1 MWVFLFYRNENPMP
15 KNEECSMEKESIMKD
30 EALEI
35 EALQQEARELMQE
48 MLLKHQELDPESF
61 QNWWEEEG
69 REKQYFSL
77 QGRIEELEEA
87 AWRKKFLS
95 YTFEEE
101 VSDEV

>member
-1 MWVFLFYRNENPMP
+1 MWVFLFYRNKNVMP

-61 QNWWEEEG
+61 QIWWEEEG

-77 QGRIEELEEA
+77 QGRIEELEGA

>member
-1 MWVFLFYRNENPMP
+1 MKDKAL
-15 KNEECSMEKESIMKD
+15 EKEAMEI

-61 QNWWEEEG
+61 QIWWEEEG

-77 QGRIEELEEA
+77 QGRIEELEGA

>member
-1 MWVFLFYRNENPMP
+1 MG
-15 KNEECSMEKESIMKD
+15 KESIMKD
-30 EALEI
+30 KALEKEALEI
-35 EALQQEARELMQE
+35 EALQREARELMQE
-48 MLLKHQELDPESF
+48 MLLKHQELEPESF

-77 QGRIEELEEA
+77 QGRIEELEGA

-101 VSDEV
+101 ASDEV

>member
-1 MWVFLFYRNENPMP
+1 M
-15 KNEECSMEKESIMKD
+15 KEK
-30 EALEI
+30 ALEREVSEI
-35 EALQQEARELMQE
+35 EALQREARELMQE

-61 QNWWEEEG
+61 QNGGEEEG

>member
-1 MWVFLFYRNENPMP
+1 M
-15 KNEECSMEKESIMKD
+15 KEK
-30 EALEI
+30 ALEREVSEI
-35 EALQQEARELMQE
+35 EALQREALQREARELMQE

>member
-1 MWVFLFYRNENPMP
+1 M
-15 KNEECSMEKESIMKD
+15 KEK
-30 EALEI
+30 ALEREVSEI
-35 EALQQEARELMQE
+35 EALQREARELMQE

-77 QGRIEELEEA
+77 QGRIEEREGA

-95 YTFEEE
+95 YTFEEDAL
-101 VSDEV
+101 DEV